1 MSFSGRAITRMLDGL
16 VAAPRRVLLAALV
29 LGAMSVSGLLTWPGP
44 QYSLTVDSSLR
55 ALLPRDGHETA
66 IFDKTAERY
75 TSDDLLFVAWVD
87 DELFTP
93 ERLAALKQF
102 TRDVETIPGV
112 EDVEGL
118 ATALRSTTYDD
129 YTDVHAYLAVP
140 PDTLA
145 GALDIRDAAIS
156 NPLYAG
162 YLVSRDG
169 RGTLLAVRF
178 ATDLSAA
185 VQLEIVEKI
194 ATASRAAAGDI
205 EQFLSGPLYVRLAMS
220 RLLLSD
226 LLHVMPLAIAAT
238 LFVAALGFRHSHGV
252 LVPLAA
258 NGLALGTMLAV
269 FVRNGHA
276 LSYVTVILPPTVYV
290 IGFAYAIHL
299 VSDFDRQRAKGHN
312 ASIAARNSLRKMAA
326 PVSFAALTTI
336 IGFASLTSS
345 DIDSIRLFGAYA
357 AFGTAL
363 AWLAT
368 LGFVPAAL
376 ALWPVKYRER
386 VSHHGESRI
395 ATVLTGFAVKRNHWV
410 LAAGFLLALWSV
422 AGMFRIEVGTDY
434 LANFSPKSVERQHF
448 EQLNTLFAGAVP
460 LQVVLSAEPVD
471 TFKSRDA
478 LQAVADLQ
486 TWLLAQPEVGGV
498 YSLIDYIAEIEQTL
512 MPEDVD
518 DDPVPATTALASHM
532 ILLGSGEDIRR
543 FADSSFRSTLLQVRA
558 RSIASPDLNALSDRI
573 VARLEKLPSGL
584 EGHVTGSSYLIARTL
599 DDVTRG
605 QVLSMAAS
613 ILPIFLIL
621 SWMLR
626 SLRLGALALIPNV
639 LPILA
644 FFGILGW
651 SGITLNLT
659 TSLIAALV
667 FGVAVDDTIHLLMRL
682 RANAD
687 EIANRS
693 SALRSTLEEII
704 RPVSLTTAGVAL
716 GFLALID
723 GELSSQSDFGTLAAI
738 TVGVAWLLDIGFTP
752 ALGLQMLKI
761 DPRNRRDNIN

>member
-1 MSFSGRAITRMLDGL
+1 MNFSERVITRVLEGL
-16 VAAPRRVLLAALV
+16 ITAPSRVLLVALF
-29 LGAMSVSGLLTWPGP
+29 LGAISISGLLSWPGP
-44 QYSLTVDSSLR
+44 QFSLTVDPSLR
-55 ALLPRDGHETA
+55 ALLPRDGKETA
-66 IFDKTAERY
+66 IFDETTARY
-75 TSDDLLFVAWVD
+75 TSDDLLFVAWVGD
-87 DELFTP
+87 DLFTP
-93 ERLAALKQF
+93 TRLAALKKF
-102 TRDVETIPGV
+102 TREVEEIPGV

-118 ATALRSTTYDD
+118 ATALRSVTHDD
-129 YTDVHAYLAVP
+129 YTDVHAYLADP

-145 GALDIRDAAIS
+145 GALDIRDAATS

-162 YLVSRDG
+162 YLISRDG

-178 ATDLSAA
+178 SPDLSAA

-194 ATASRAAAGDI
+194 AAASRIAAGDT
-205 EQFLSGPLYVRLAMS
+205 EQFLSGPLFVRLAMS

-226 LLHVMPLAIAAT
+226 LLHVMPLAVAAT
-238 LFVAALGFRHSHGV
+238 LFVAALGFRHFHGI

-258 NGLALGTMLAV
+258 NGLALTMMLAA

-299 VSDFDRQRAKGHN
+299 ISDFDRQRASGHS
-312 ASIAARNSLRKMAA
+312 AGDAARNSLRKMAA

-345 DIDSIRLFGAYA
+345 DIDSIRLFGGYA

-363 AWLAT
+363 AWLVT
-368 LGFVPAAL
+368 LTFVPAAL
-376 ALWPVKYRER
+376 AVWPLKYRKR
-386 VSHHGESRI
+386 ASRSGGSRI
-395 ATVLTGFAVKRNHWV
+395 AATLTEFAVRRKRWVLT
-410 LAAGFLLALWSV
+410 AGFLLAVWSV
-422 AGMFRIEVGTDY
+422 VGMLRIEVGTDY
-434 LANFSPKSVERQHF
+434 LANFSPESTQRQHF
-448 EQLNTLFAGAVP
+448 ERLNTLFAGAVP
-460 LQVVLSAEPVD
+460 LQVVLSAEAVD

-478 LQAVADLQ
+478 LRAVAELQ
-486 TWLLAQPEVGGV
+486 AWLLLQPEVGGV
-498 YSLIDYIAEIEQTL
+498 YSLLDYVAEIEQTL

-518 DDPVPATTALASHM
+518 DDPVPASTALASHM
-532 ILLGSGEDIRR
+532 ILLGAGEDIRR
-543 FADSSFRSTLLQVRA
+543 FADSSFRTTLLQVRA

-573 VARLEKLPSGL
+573 VARLEKLPTGL

-599 DDVTRG
+599 DDVTHG
-605 QVLSMAAS
+605 QMLSMAAS

-626 SLRLGALALIPNV
+626 SLRLGALALIPNI

-644 FFGILGW
+644 FFGVLGW

-667 FGVAVDDTIHLLMRL
+667 FGVAVDDTIHLLTRL

-687 EIANRS
+687 AIADRS
-693 SALRSTLEEII
+693 AALRATLREII

-723 GELSSQSDFGTLAAI
+723 GE
-738 TVGVAWLLDIGFTP
+738 
-752 ALGLQMLKI
+752 
-761 DPRNRRDNIN
+761 